1 MNMNLKDLGAALN
14 LINGA
19 IDYARKHNSQKFIN
33 RVRDCTS
40 EENME
45 KLCLILKDSSHH
57 LHDDVVVIAE
67 SSFKV
72 TSDLHNNLL
81 ANIMK
86 YAIINERM
94 EYMHRT
100 FMMFS
105 QFAIK
110 EDYVNIIDIDNAIK
124 NRLIYYNENY
134 GYKTLVDNPIEWDYT
149 INKLINSGILD
160 VNYSGGFCG
169 VRGAR
174 KDFNKV
180 NDFFDS
186 LVDCIRGVRNNV

>member
-1 MNMNLKDLGAALN
+1 
-14 LINGA
+14 
-19 IDYARKHNSQKFIN
+19 
-33 RVRDCTS
+33 
-40 EENME
+40 ME

-67 SSFKV
+67 SSFKI

-94 EYMHRT
+94 DYMHRT

-110 EDYVNIIDIDNAIK
+110 EDYVNIIDIDKAFK
-124 NRLIYYNENY
+124 SGLIYYKQNY
-134 GYKTLVDNPIEWDYT
+134 GYKTLGGNPIEWDYT
-149 INKLINSGILD
+149 INKLINSGILE
-160 VNYSGGFCG
+160 VSYSTGIAF

-186 LVDCIRGVRNNV
+186 LVDCISGVRNSV

>member
-19 IDYARKHNSQKFIN
+19 IGYARKHNSQKFIN

-67 SSFKV
+67 SSFKI

-94 EYMHRT
+94 DYMHRT

-124 NRLIYYNENY
+124 SGLIYYKQNY
-134 GYKTLVDNPIEWDYT
+134 GYKTLVSNPIEWDYT
-149 INKLINSGILD
+149 IN
-160 VNYSGGFCG
+160 
-169 VRGAR
+169 
-174 KDFNKV
+174 
-180 NDFFDS
+180 
-186 LVDCIRGVRNNV
+186 